1 MKDAPREGP
10 RREEGPTPWISLR
23 LELPLLDLGCKSA
36 PEVQLLLRVSRDTSV
51 GLPAS
56 PIGEESSAGRLLWR
70 SCPACMRVRLVLI
83 QEGDTGVIL
92 LIAQR
97 GLRLAVPPISLM
109 GESPTRLGGHDV
121 IEGYLGKT
129 CHRPATNP
137 PQPLD
142 RCSPP
147 STVSLPS

>member
-1 MKDAPREGP
+1 MKDLLVKRDHPL
-10 RREEGPTPWISLR
+10 WMSLR
-23 LELPLLDLGCKSA
+23 LELPLLDLGRKSA
-36 PEVQLLLRVSRDTSV
+36 LVVHVLLGLARDTSI

-56 PIGEESSAGRLLWR
+56 PTGKESSTGRLLWR
-70 SCPACMRVRLVLI
+70 SCSAYMQVRLVLI

-121 IEGYLGKT
+121 LAGCLGKT
-129 CHRPATNP
+129 CHRPATDP
-137 PQPLD
+137 PD
-142 RCSPP
+142 R
-147 STVSLPS
+147 